1 MDRSAARVIH
11 ELPYER
17 STLHGHFSRDLPTVL
32 TVDPGDSVAFSCPN
46 AGWRVAPDET
56 FEPRDEE
63 LDAGHA
69 LVGPIE
75 VRGARAGQTLV
86 VHIDE
91 VRPGTF
97 GETFGPDVRV
107 EWVLDP
113 DAATGTDDRGATVRL
128 APFLGVIGM
137 PPDEEGLHSTG
148 PPRRWGGNIDCKE
161 LVAGTSLYLPISV
174 GGAHVSAGDGHGAQ
188 GDGELSGTAIECF
201 VERAQLTFDLSE
213 LELRSPIARIP
224 GAWLAFGFDEDL
236 DVAALDAIE
245 TMLDVMESE
254 LGIDRSYAV
263 ALGSVAVDLRV
274 TQVVNGV
281 RGVHAVLTDDAIRIR

>member
-1 MDRSAARVIH
+1 DRGTAGVIH
-11 ELPYER
+11 DLPYGR
-17 STLHGHFSRDLPTVL
+17 RTLPGHFSPRLQPVVTI
-32 TVDPGDSVAFSCPN
+32 DPADSVAFSCPN

-113 DAATGTDDRGATVRL
+113 DAATGTDDRRATVRL
-128 APFLGVIGM
+128 APFLAVIGM

-148 PPRRWGGNIDCKE
+148 PPRRGGGNIHCHG
-161 LVAGTSLYLPISV
+161 LGAGTAP
-174 GGAHVSAGDGHGAQ
+174 
-188 GDGELSGTAIECF
+188 
-201 VERAQLTFDLSE
+201 
-213 LELRSPIARIP
+213 
-224 GAWLAFGFDEDL
+224 
-236 DVAALDAIE
+236 
-245 TMLDVMESE
+245 
-254 LGIDRSYAV
+254 
-263 ALGSVAVDLRV
+263 
-274 TQVVNGV
+274 
-281 RGVHAVLTDDAIRIR
+281 